1 MYIKMATGGRCGR
14 KHKNTWGDISRHRY
28 VIRVETHFPV
38 NADKV
43 QYLHINI
50 EQTPSQLS
58 LPRSLYFVTVKSVYS
73 WNFIFFAFTGI
84 ETQVY
89 NGG

>member
-1 MYIKMATGGRCGR
+1 MYIWRQGGR
-14 KHKNTWGDISRHRY
+14 KHKNTWGYISRHRY

-38 NADKV
+38 NADKGAV
-43 QYLHINI
+43 FTHKYQADSVTAI
-50 EQTPSQLS
+50 S
-58 LPRSLYFVTVKSVYS
+58 PRSLHFVTVKSVYS

-89 NGG
+89 NGV